1 MKKNNFQRLENI
13 IEKTLFYGVLICVGT
28 WTIGLILKTIFKF

>member
-28 WTIGLILKTIFKF
+28 GAIGLILKTLIK

>member
-1 MKKNNFQRLENI
+1 MKKNNFQRLEKI

-28 WTIGLILKTIFKF
+28 WSIGLILKTLIK

>member
-1 MKKNNFQRLENI
+1 MKNNNFQRLENI

-28 WTIGLILKTIFKF
+28 GAIGLILKAIFKL